1 MDRPE
6 VSNVSSHTTLVRQI
20 LMVGVLVYT
29 LLLFLALFSGFFYI
43 RLILAALSFS
53 FLLFFACF
61 SNDFKLPHIIY
72 VLFIFLMGLAALD
85 RSGGSS
91 LIAALFLT
99 GGLAMAVVIRDFN
112 LGDVAYKFPLLG
124 YLLYLYFCWLVL
136 GYGSGEF
143 NQIFSGY
150 SRNIV
155 GAVVL
160 ALLGGYLWICYE
172 KDVRPSILI
181 VISSALIT
189 IPLYGRSNIVALMLV
204 VFCVLFF
211 CWKFKFSLFC
221 FCASVMAAIV
231 LGPVVADYLSS
242 ETNFSSGIESPRYE
256 MLLGYL
262 GELNLFSL
270 LLGGDEKLVL
280 AIQEYGGNPH
290 NAFIR
295 FHSNFGFML
304 FVSLVVIFLVFI
316 RLLASSSGFLLVLLC
331 VMLFRGFF
339 DVIFFGNL
347 IDYALLGP
355 MAYFYRPE
363 YKSLIFSK
371 T

>member
-270 LLGGDEKLVL
+270 LLGGNEKLVL

-304 FVSLVVIFLVFI
+304 FVSLVAILAVFI
-316 RLLASSSGFLLVLLC
+316 RLLSSGSGFLLVLLC

-355 MAYFYRPE
+355 LAYFFRPE
-363 YKSLIFSK
+363 YKPLIFAK